1 MSAFL
6 EGWRS
11 ALFVCIAG
19 FCLSHVYPAKAEKP
33 FTFATTPG
41 KLPKTVVPSA
51 YRLDLIADPDALRF
65 SGTLE
70 IDVAASTATDTVT
83 LDAVDL
89 TFASVTLKGETL
101 PPAKVTLDV
110 KAETATF
117 HFAKKLAAGPH
128 TLVIAYS
135 GQIPETPAGFY
146 YNDYDTPKGKQ
157 RMLVTQFEATDA
169 RRMLPSWDEPV
180 FKATFDLA
188 VTLPKDLAVVSNTP
202 ATSETEITGGLK
214 KTVFGQTPRMSTY
227 LLALCAGHLERIH
240 DASTGTDIGVWAIE
254 GKAEQGR
261 GALEAAIKILAYYND
276 YFGVPYPLP
285 KLDLIAVPGNFAA
298 GAMENWGAITFID
311 NVLLFDPASSSEATR
326 QAIYLVVA
334 HEMAHQWS
342 GDLVT
347 MAWWNDLWLNEG
359 FAEWM
364 NFKATDALNPDWQ
377 FWLRAHEAKE
387 SAFSIDARSTTHPI
401 QVPIDNEHA
410 IGSAF
415 DRISYEKGALFLRMI
430 ETYLTPDVF
439 RDGMR
444 RYMKAHQYSNATTAD
459 LWAELGAASGKPVA
473 SIAAGFTE
481 QPGVP
486 LIDVTTQCRDG
497 QMMATLT
504 QERFT
509 INDPRAAK
517 LKWQVP
523 VQVAAIGSTAP
534 AQTILVNGK
543 ANVSFPGCD
552 HPLKANFDDVGYF
565 RTQYDATTLA
575 ALTKIFK
582 TLTPADRVN
591 LLSDE
596 WALVQAG
603 RTEIAAYLDLTRQLS
618 NETTL
623 VVWNGVLDSFDEIDD
638 LERDT
643 PEQAAFRHYAIGLLA
658 PEFARVG
665 WDAKP
670 GEDGQTRLLR
680 ARLITTLGRFGDP
693 AVIEEAKKRFTAFL
707 ADPATLAPDLR
718 DPVARIIGLT
728 GDKTAFDQLHTL
740 GKNASSTE
748 DKLRY
753 FYALAG
759 THDPALIDQA
769 ADLATTNEL
778 PNGRVGRF
786 LGVLAQRSEHPD
798 LVWKKTVAIRGKVLP
813 KLPEEFRA
821 ALLPLIASTSTNPD
835 IARELKAMPEASS
848 TGVGAIETAKAL
860 EKIQGRASFKAK
872 LTPALGRWLQDAGS

>member
-1 MSAFL
+1 MSALFG
-6 EGWRS
+6 GWRA
-11 ALFVCIAG
+11 ALFVCLVG
-19 FCLSHVYPAKAEKP
+19 LCLGQPAAAEKP
-33 FTFATTPG
+33 FNFADTPG

-51 YRLDLIADPDALRF
+51 YRLDLKADPEALTF
-65 SGTLE
+65 SGTIE
-70 IDVAASTATDTVT
+70 IDVKASAATDTVT
-83 LDAVDL
+83 LDAIDL
-89 TFASVTLKGETL
+89 TFASVTLKGEQL
-101 PPAKVTLDV
+101 PAAKVTIDA

-117 HFAKKLAAGPH
+117 HFAHKLSAGPH
-128 TLVIAYS
+128 TLLIAYS

-146 YNDYDTPKGKQ
+146 YNDYDTPAGKQ

-188 VTLPKDLAVVSNTP
+188 VTLPKDLAVISNTP
-202 ATSETEITGGLK
+202 ITSETEVAGGLK

-240 DASTGTDIGVWAIE
+240 DASSGTDIGVWAIT

-261 GALEAAIKILAYYND
+261 GALEAAVKILAYYND
-276 YFGVPYPLP
+276 YFGVPYPLA

-364 NFKATDALNPDWQ
+364 NFKSTDALNPDWQ

-387 SAFSIDARSTTHPI
+387 SAFAIDARSTTHPI

-486 LIDVTTQCRDG
+486 LINVTTQCQGG
-497 QMMATLT
+497 QMVATLT

-509 INDPRAAK
+509 INDPKAAK

-523 VQVAAIGSTAP
+523 VQVAAIGSPAP
-534 AQTILVNGK
+534 AQTVLVNGK
-543 ANVSFPGCD
+543 ASVSFAGCD

-582 TLTPADRVN
+582 TMSPADRVN

-596 WALVQAG
+596 WALVQAA
-603 RTEIAAYLDLTRQLS
+603 RTEIASYLDLTRQLS

-643 PEQAAFRHYAIGLLA
+643 PEQAAFRHYAVGLLT
-658 PEFARVG
+658 PEFGRIG

-680 ARLITTLGRFGDP
+680 SRLITTLGRFGDP
-693 AVIEEAKKRFTAFL
+693 GVIDEAKKRFTAFL
-707 ADPATLAPDLR
+707 AEPASLAPDLR
-718 DPVARIIGLT
+718 DPVVRIIGLT
-728 GDKTAFDQLHTL
+728 ADKTAFDQLHAL

-769 ADLATTNEL
+769 ADIATTSEI

-798 LVWKKTVAIRGKVLP
+798 LVWHKTVAIRDKVLP

-821 ALLPLIASTSTNPD
+821 MLLPMIASTSTNPD
-835 IARELKAMPEASS
+835 TAKALKAMPEASS
-848 TGVGAIETAKAL
+848 KGVGAIETAKAL
-860 EKIQGRASFKAK
+860 EKIQGRGAFKAK